1 MASKAAQ
8 KLKRGKVPKSCRVSV
23 MDEAKALGIFG
34 FTSRRW
40 LDYSSGLTPKE
51 ELDKAHFA
59 KMTYIMKKKVRLKAG
74 FPANANCDFFF
85 RIQLLIIKKMMK
97 QNESTVFEESN

>member
-8 KLKRGKVPKSCRVSV
+8 KLKRGKVPKSCRASV
-23 MDEAKALGIFG
+23 MDESKALGIFG
-34 FTSRRW
+34 FSSRRW

-59 KMTYIMKKKVRLKAG
+59 KMTFIMKKKVHLESKRAFWQILI
-74 FPANANCDFFF
+74 N
-85 RIQLLIIKKMMK
+85 LLYYH
-97 QNESTVFEESN
+97 SLGCS